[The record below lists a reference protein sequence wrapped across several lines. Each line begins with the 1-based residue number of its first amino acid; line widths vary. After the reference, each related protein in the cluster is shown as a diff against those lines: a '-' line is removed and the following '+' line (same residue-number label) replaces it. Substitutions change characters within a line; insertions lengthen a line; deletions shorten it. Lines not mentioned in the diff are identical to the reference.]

1 MLHFLSILMGFSFV
15 VLGLVSVWLINLCKG
30 KAYFDFVRVLICA
43 LMLIGGTKAG
53 GYIRSSEYFSGDE
66 SYAWSYALS
75 IIFFLILAFVY
86 FWISYKPTGLP
97 KSACKE
103 KDGNE

>member
-15 VLGLVSVWLINLCKG
+15 LLGVVSVYLINLCKG
-30 KAYFDFVRVLICA
+30 KTYFDFVRVSICILLLI
-43 LMLIGGTKAG
+43 AG
-53 GYIRSSEYFSGDE
+53 KKTGEFIRGSRYFSGDE

-75 IIFFLILAFVY
+75 IIFFLMLAFVC
-86 FWISYKPTGLP
+86 FWVSYKPTGLP